1 MLADLVESYIEMR
14 RACGFAFKSEGSYLR
29 SFAAF
34 SDSVSVNH
42 VRNETALAW
51 AAQGKSVHQR
61 ARRLGHIRRFAR
73 YARAEDMRHEVPA
86 AVFGSEKGPRPVP
99 YILSEDA
106 VQKLIHAALQQG
118 SHPLRGKT
126 YGTLFGLLACTG
138 LRLSEAIRLLYEDIT
153 PDGLLIR
160 NTKFRKSRVVPIH
173 ETCRSALNSYIEQ
186 RRSYAPFDN
195 HVFVSVWRR
204 PLGIKTVEMA
214 FDFAAKEAGL
224 PCAPERPRPTP
235 QSLRHTFAVRALE
248 KCPDGRDRITK
259 HMVALSTYLG
269 HGNVTHT
276 YWYLEATPDL
286 LRGIANCSE
295 SFFAGEML

>member
-14 RACGFAFKSEGSYLR
+14 RACGFAFKSEGNCLR

-34 SDSVSVNH
+34 SASVAVNH

-51 AAQGKSVHQR
+51 AAQAKSVHQR

-86 AVFGSEKGPRPVP
+86 AVYGSEKGPRPVP
-99 YILSEDA
+99 YILSQDA
-106 VQKLIHAALQQG
+106 VREVIHAALQQG

-138 LRLSEAIRLLYEDIT
+138 LRVSEAIRLLYEDIT

-186 RRSYAPFDN
+186 RRSYAPFDR
-195 HVFVSVWRR
+195 HVFVSVWRK
-204 PLGIKTVEMA
+204 PLGVKTVEMA
-214 FDFAAKEAGL
+214 FDSAAKAAGL

-248 KCPDGRDRITK
+248 SCPDGRDRITK

-269 HGNVTHT
+269 HGNVAHT

-286 LRGIANCSE
+286 LRDIADCSE
-295 SFFAGEML
+295 SFFTGEMS